1 MNRAATFAKNLFFP
15 KRCPYCGAV
24 QGFAPVC
31 DCADALERIRLIGW
45 IARADAGGRGLKYLK
60 GIIGCYRYRNPIR
73 RGIHRMKF
81 SGAKGAA
88 EFFGEE
94 MAQQVARVLPGI
106 RFDAVIPVPSTRR
119 EIRERGYD
127 VPLLMARRIAASL
140 EIPLWD
146 DILKKS
152 RETRRQHTLSL
163 EERREN
169 LKGAF
174 AVQNPDRLRRS
185 RVLLC
190 DDISTS
196 GSTLEECAKPL
207 KRAGAAEVWGI
218 VLACT
223 PRG

>member
-1 MNRAATFAKNLFFP
+1 MEKALSFLKNLFFP
-15 KRCPYCGAV
+15 KRCPYCGEV

-45 IARADAGGRGLKYLK
+45 TARADADGRTLRFLK
-60 GIIGCYRYRNPIR
+60 GIIGCYWYRDPIR

-81 SGAKGAA
+81 SGAQRSAA
-88 EFFGEE
+88 FFGDE
-94 MAQQVARVLPGI
+94 MAQQVTRVLPGV

-119 EIRERGYD
+119 EIGERGYD
-127 VPLLMARRIAASL
+127 IPLLMARRIASSL

-146 DILKKS
+146 DILEKNK
-152 RETRRQHTLSL
+152 ETQRQHTLSL

-174 AVQNPDRLRRS
+174 AVQNADRLRHK

-190 DDISTS
+190 DDVSTT
-196 GSTLEECAKPL
+196 GSTMEECAKPL
-207 KRAGAAEVWGI
+207 KRAGAAEIWGI